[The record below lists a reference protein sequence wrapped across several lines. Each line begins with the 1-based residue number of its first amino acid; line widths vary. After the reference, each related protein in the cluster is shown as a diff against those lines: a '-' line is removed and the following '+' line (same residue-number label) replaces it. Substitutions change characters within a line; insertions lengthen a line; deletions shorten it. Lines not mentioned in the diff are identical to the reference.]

1 MKKLILLS
9 FLALTLQVS
18 AQQNIL
24 KQALTILGLDSSN
37 IGFRPQKTWAPTD
50 RTDPFRL
57 RYFDAL
63 LARPLTIPNFTRS
76 MLAGY
81 EIWMAADSSNMGGY
95 QASHVRPLAQLIMN
109 SARNLGYDIGRYGFD
124 FNPEVPEHAPLLS
137 VISNVFHEHN
147 VDFGNN
153 IVYPEPTTDWTNTA
167 KKIEA
172 QTTLLPP
179 DLQKALAQLVAAI
192 NEAVRW
198 RNQSLA
204 KIPATDWQ
212 HIFTNTTLEESQCD
226 AQTFDQK
233 VYDAAIA
240 FDGSSC
246 HYGATLLAQVVEKT
260 LPVLQKYKNESY
272 SFECMTPIGRIVLS
286 GNENTVHYEQDCSLL
301 IDLGGDDVYYGAVG
315 SSSAT
320 LPVSVAIDL
329 AGNDLYLDE
338 HEGTPSQGTGVLGI
352 GMLIDLEG
360 NDVYTAKT
368 FSQGCGRFGVGVL
381 YDAKGNDVYNS
392 VGFSQGAGMYGI
404 GILFDK
410 AGNDKYNTVCYAQG
424 YGFSLGLGLL
434 ADAAGDDVYTA
445 DDTNLTHVGDE
456 TPKHNESD
464 AQGYGAGR
472 RADHI
477 DGHSMS
483 GGLGILDDLAGDD
496 KYFAGVFAQGC
507 GYWFGYGILHD
518 HTGDDSY
525 RGVFF
530 NLGAAAHFSIGVLLD
545 DAGNDKSDL
554 VMTLGFSSAHDGSA
568 TFYIDAD
575 GNDTYTMSQADSNAC
590 SLGTALNNSF
600 SLFLNVGGDDVYKP
614 VGHAFGYATS
624 RHSGEWSTY
633 APSTG
638 LFIDIGGEDTYKHVF
653 GKDNSTW
660 RTDGDGKQ
668 AGVRAIGIDVPEGM
682 IKFE

>member
-1 MKKLILLS
+1 
-9 FLALTLQVS
+9 
-18 AQQNIL
+18 
-24 KQALTILGLDSSN
+24 
-37 IGFRPQKTWAPTD
+37 
-50 RTDPFRL
+50 
-57 RYFDAL
+57 
-63 LARPLTIPNFTRS
+63 
-76 MLAGY
+76 
-81 EIWMAADSSNMGGY
+81 
-95 QASHVRPLAQLIMN
+95 
-109 SARNLGYDIGRYGFD
+109 
-124 FNPEVPEHAPLLS
+124 
-137 VISNVFHEHN
+137 
-147 VDFGNN
+147 
-153 IVYPEPTTDWTNTA
+153 
-167 KKIEA
+167 
-172 QTTLLPP
+172 
-179 DLQKALAQLVAAI
+179 
-192 NEAVRW
+192 
-198 RNQSLA
+198 
-204 KIPATDWQ
+204 
-212 HIFTNTTLEESQCD
+212 
-226 AQTFDQK
+226 
-233 VYDAAIA
+233 
-240 FDGSSC
+240 
-246 HYGATLLAQVVEKT
+246 
-260 LPVLQKYKNESY
+260 
-272 SFECMTPIGRIVLS
+272 MTPIGRIVLS
-286 GNENTVHYEQDCSLL
+286 GKENNVHYEQDCALL
-301 IDLGGDDVYYGAVG
+301 IDLGGDDLYYGAVG
-315 SSSAT
+315 ASSAT

-329 AGNDLYLDE
+329 AGNDAYIDE
-338 HEGTPSQGTGVLGI
+338 HEGRPSQGAGVLGI

-360 NDVYTAKT
+360 NDSYSAKT

-381 YDAKGNDVYNS
+381 YDAQGNDTYKS

-496 KYFAGVFAQGC
+496 QYYAGVFAQGC

-518 HTGDDSY
+518 HAGDDTY

-545 DAGNDKSDL
+545 DSGNDKSDL

-575 GNDTYTMSQADSNAC
+575 GNDSYTMSQADSNAC

-638 LFIDIGGEDTYKHVF
+638 LFIDIGGTDTYKHQF
-653 GKDNSTW
+653 GRDDSTW

-668 AGVRAIGIDVPEGM
+668 AGVRAIGIDTPEGM